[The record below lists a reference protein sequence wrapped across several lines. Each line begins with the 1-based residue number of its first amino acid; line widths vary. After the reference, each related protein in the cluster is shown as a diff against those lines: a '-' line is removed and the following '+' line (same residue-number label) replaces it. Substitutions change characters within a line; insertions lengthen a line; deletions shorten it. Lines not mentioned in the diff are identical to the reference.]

1 MLGFPLP
8 YPGELIY
15 SLVARTGIHSGI
27 SSPKVLL
34 DGVYG
39 DRKIVATIDLPSH
52 LQKIAEQ
59 YPESMNLDVPSLIYQ
74 HTLFPIYAPFIKEA
88 KRQAGLQWM
97 ALQSKGAIH
106 LAFGV
111 AASSVKRPKF
121 LRYCPL
127 CFEAQLEYF
136 GECYWK
142 RIWQVSGAEL
152 CLNHQVPLY
161 EFAIIPRHEHRH
173 MYHAASQTDKDL
185 ELNILPREANRVA
198 GFVSQLF
205 AVNPQKSP
213 SFYQWD
219 CYYRDL
225 VVSAECYR
233 GRHTKHGEVS
243 ERIHYYWSKYWLS
256 EHGLSVTFD
265 DTCWSRSILRK
276 HRKAFSFL
284 QHLVIQ
290 SSLQGDEIQF
300 DNVLEQVKQY
310 PVQPKVYF
318 PSSEI
323 EPDVRI
329 KEKRRDWLRLIKK
342 FGCQQARKRG
352 GNAVY
357 AWLYRHDYDWLI
369 KINKRFQRPAQYENQ
384 RVNWKSRDGKLVRK
398 LFYLLR
404 EYEKDYSSPRLS
416 RTFLLGK
423 LGAATMVE
431 RNVDKLPLT
440 KRFLFVYSESVAQYQ
455 IRRLSNAFLFLYH
468 QGIQTNRWRL
478 LRASGISEERLMPL
492 AGWFLKGVT
501 EGLWESTDLSI
512 SLKMR

>member
-8 YPGELIY
+8 YPDELIY
-15 SLVARTGIHSGI
+15 SLVGRAGIHAGI
-27 SSPKVLL
+27 SSPKALL
-34 DGVYG
+34 DKLYG
-39 DRKIVATIDLPSH
+39 DRKVVATIDLPSH

-59 YPESMNLDVPSLIYQ
+59 YPASMNLDVLSLIYQ
-74 HTLFPIYAPFIKEA
+74 HTLFPIYAPFIQET

-97 ALQSKGAIH
+97 AEQSKGAIH

-127 CFEAQLEYF
+127 CFKEQLEYS

-142 RIWQVSGAEL
+142 RIWQVPGAEQ
-152 CLNHQVPLY
+152 CLKHQFPLY
-161 EFAIIPRHEHRH
+161 EFSVIPNYERRH
-173 MYHAASQTDKDL
+173 MYHAASQTDRDQK
-185 ELNILPREANRVA
+185 LNICPKEANRVA
-198 GFVSQLF
+198 NFVSHLF
-205 AVNPQKSP
+205 AVKPQVSP
-213 SFYQWD
+213 SFHQWD

-225 VVSAECYR
+225 VVSADCHR
-233 GRHTKHGEVS
+233 GSHTKHSDVS
-243 ERIHYYWSKYWLS
+243 ERIHYYWDKSWLS
-256 EHGLSVTFD
+256 EHGLSVISD

-290 SSLQGDEIQF
+290 SSLQRGEIQF

-310 PVQPKVYF
+310 PAQPKVCVSY
-318 PSSEI
+318 SKI
-323 EPDVRI
+323 EPDVRV
-329 KEKRRDWLRLIKK
+329 KEKRREWLALLKE

-369 KINKRFQRPAQYENQ
+369 KINKRHQRPIQYENQ
-384 RVNWKSRDGKLVRK
+384 RVDWKLRDGKLIRK
-398 LFYLLR
+398 LFCLLR
-404 EYEKDYSSPRLS
+404 DYENDCSSPRLS

-423 LGAATMVE
+423 LGAVSMVE
-431 RNVDKLPLT
+431 RNLDKLPLT
-440 KRFLFVYSESVAQYQ
+440 KRFLSGYSESVAQYQ
-455 IRRLSNAFLFLYH
+455 IRRLSNAFLSLYH

-478 LRASGISEERLMPL
+478 LRASGISEERLTPL